1 MPTYS
6 DEILRLA
13 EITPIAIPQGAVR
26 AELANQLCGDR
37 VAVSLAQHDGVI
49 AWVGWESEGC
59 AILRASATY
68 LSRTLSGKSL
78 AEAAD
83 LVQKFKESSTTTICS
98 AQAPLPLYIDCRH
111 ATSARYCPG
120 RLSKIFCARPCA
132 DSSLIPIS
140 SVWPRPFHRALQDRA
155 CARTSA

>member
-1 MPTYS
+1 MATYS

-13 EITPIAIPQGAVR
+13 EITPIAIPPGAVR

-37 VAVSLAQHDGVI
+37 VAVSLALHDGVI

-78 AEAAD
+78 PEATD
-83 LVQKFKESSTTTICS
+83 LVQQFQESFEHENLFNTG
-98 AQAPLPLYIDCRH
+98 ALAPVYKLP
-111 ATSARYCPG
+111 ARY
-120 RLSKIFCARPCA
+120 KCALLPWQAFENLLRETQ
-132 DSSLIPIS
+132 
-140 SVWPRPFHRALQDRA
+140 R
-155 CARTSA
+155 

>member
-6 DEILRLA
+6 DEILRFA

-83 LVQKFKESSTTTICS
+83 LVQKFEESFDHDNLFR
-98 AQAPLPLYIDCRH
+98 AGALAPVYRLP
-111 ATSARYCPG
+111 ARY
-120 RLSKIFCARPCA
+120 KCALLPWQAFENLLRETM
-132 DSSLIPIS
+132 
-140 SVWPRPFHRALQDRA
+140 R
-155 CARTSA
+155 

>member
-13 EITPIAIPQGAVR
+13 EITPIAIPPGAHR
-26 AELANQLCGDR
+26 AALANQLCGDR
-37 VAVSLAQHDGVI
+37 VAVSLAMHDGVI
-49 AWVGWESEGC
+49 AWVAWESEGC

-83 LVQKFKESSTTTICS
+83 LVHQFEDSFEHENVFRTG
-98 AQAPLPLYIDCRH
+98 ALAPVYNLP
-111 ATSARYCPG
+111 ARY
-120 RLSKIFCARPCA
+120 KCALLPWQAFENLLRETM
-132 DSSLIPIS
+132 
-140 SVWPRPFHRALQDRA
+140 R
-155 CARTSA
+155 

>member
-13 EITPIAIPQGAVR
+13 EITPIAIPAGARR
-26 AELANQLCGDR
+26 AELANELCGDR
-37 VAVSLAQHDGVI
+37 VAVSLALHDGAI

-83 LVQKFKESSTTTICS
+83 LVQKFGESFDQDNLFRTG
-98 AQAPLPLYIDCRH
+98 ALAPVYKLP
-111 ATSARYCPG
+111 ARY
-120 RLSKIFCARPCA
+120 KCALLPWQAFENLLRET
-132 DSSLIPIS
+132 
-140 SVWPRPFHRALQDRA
+140 
-155 CARTSA
+155 AR